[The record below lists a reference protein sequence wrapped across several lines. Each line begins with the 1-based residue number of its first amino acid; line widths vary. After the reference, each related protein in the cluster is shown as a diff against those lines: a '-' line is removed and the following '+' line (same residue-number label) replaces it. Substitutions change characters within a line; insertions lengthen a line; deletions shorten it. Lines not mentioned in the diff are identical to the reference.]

1 MQLQVETETAKELL
15 RLGIQILGI
24 PVQAM
29 HFFLLTVTWEPI
41 TVTYIIRKSCGHTWP
56 ENTVNL
62 SAFPWRAFSE
72 RALGTLD
79 FPSFWLL
86 GFSMGRLSKPS
97 SPGVKCGWMVKNSRC
112 LLLFILIL
120 AICRTLTSWGW
131 GGGGNW
137 LLQSLCWRRGE
148 ETCHL
153 GFHQGFQGGAGLD
166 RIPIPQAR
174 LLFVVALGTFPI
186 CFHLWVFI
194 LFCKLVCH
202 TRSGTPSIYNT
213 HSAPPAGHRTQEA
226 LDECWVGDWSQSAQL
241 EAVTREP
248 HLHLVLLMPQVWRPS
263 KCQHHPRGIT

>member
-1 MQLQVETETAKELL
+1 MQLQAETETAKELL
-15 RLGIQILGI
+15 RLEIQILGI

-41 TVTYIIRKSCGHTWP
+41 NVTYIIRKSCGHTWP

-120 AICRTLTSWGW
+120 DICRMLTSWGW

-137 LLQSLCWRRGE
+137 LRRVSVGGGE
-148 ETCHL
+148 
-153 GFHQGFQGGAGLD
+153 
-166 RIPIPQAR
+166 R
-174 LLFVVALGTFPI
+174 
-186 CFHLWVFI
+186 
-194 LFCKLVCH
+194 K
-202 TRSGTPSIYNT
+202 
-213 HSAPPAGHRTQEA
+213 PA
-226 LDECWVGDWSQSAQL
+226 
-241 EAVTREP
+241 
-248 HLHLVLLMPQVWRPS
+248 
-263 KCQHHPRGIT
+263 I